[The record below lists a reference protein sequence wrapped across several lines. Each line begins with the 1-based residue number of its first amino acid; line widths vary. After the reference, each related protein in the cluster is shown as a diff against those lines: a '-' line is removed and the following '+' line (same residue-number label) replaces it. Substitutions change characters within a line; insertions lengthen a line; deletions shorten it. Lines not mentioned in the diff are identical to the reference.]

1 MADEEEKTE
10 EPSAKKIEKAREEG
24 NVPKSP
30 DVVVFFG
37 LLVGLVLIYA
47 LFNYWVEGTGRVFV
61 QIAPFFGE
69 ELGRKDVI
77 SLAIALAKEYVL
89 LVLPVFIALM
99 IIGVIGNVGQFG
111 FLLST
116 KAIEPKFSK
125 LNPIT
130 GMKNL
135 FSLKKLLDG
144 ALLTTKVFA
153 AFGIG
158 FWVFLSFIGE
168 LTTVALFPL
177 FDQMKWFRDKA
188 LILAAI
194 LLLVFLVLASIDFA
208 IKRYQ
213 YFKGLRMTKQE
224 VKDEFKQMEGNPEIK
239 RKIRQLMMQ
248 AAMKR
253 MMQQLPSADVVIT
266 NPTHY
271 AIALRYDT
279 KKERAPRVIAK
290 GVDHLALKIKEIA
303 REHEIQIVEN
313 RTLAREL
320 YKSAEVDRE
329 IPENL
334 FQAVAEVLAYVYK
347 LNQKRQNNA

>member
-10 EPSAKKIEKAREEG
+10 EPSGKKIEKAREEG

-30 DVVVFFG
+30 EVVGFFG
-37 LLVGLVLIYA
+37 LLTGLVLIYA
-47 LFNYWVEGTGRVFV
+47 LFRYWTEGSGKVFTHV
-61 QIAPFFGE
+61 MPFFGH
-69 ELGRKDVI
+69 ELGRNDVI
-77 SLAIALAKEYVL
+77 SLAIKLTFEYFL
-89 LVLPVFIALM
+89 LVAPVFLAL
-99 IIGVIGNVGQFG
+99 VIVAVISNVSQFG

-125 LNPIT
+125 LNPVS
-130 GMKNL
+130 GFKNL

-144 ALLTTKVFA
+144 ALMTIKVLA
-153 AFGIG
+153 AFSIG

-177 FDQMKWFRDKA
+177 FEQMMWLRDKA
-188 LILAAI
+188 VILVAI
-194 LLLVFLVLASIDFA
+194 LLFFFLVMAGIDLG

-213 YFKGLRMTKQE
+213 YFKSLRMTKQE

-239 RKIRQLMMQ
+239 RKIRSLMMQ

-271 AIALRYDT
+271 AVALRYDT
-279 KKERAPRVIAK
+279 QKERAPRVIAK
-290 GVDHLALKIKEIA
+290 GVDHMAFRIRDVA
-303 REHEIQIVEN
+303 REHGIEIVEN
-313 RTLAREL
+313 RPLAREL
-320 YKSAEVDRE
+320 YKSVDVDKE
-329 IPENL
+329 IPGTL
-334 FQAVAEVLAYVYK
+334 FQAVAEVLAYVYRINK
-347 LNQKRQNNA
+347 KHS

>member
-10 EPSAKKIEKAREEG
+10 EPSGKKIEKAREEG

-30 DVVVFFG
+30 EVVVFFG
-37 LLVGLVLIYA
+37 LLVGLILIYV
-47 LFNYWVEGTGRVFV
+47 LFTYWVDGTGRVFHQV
-61 QIAPFFGE
+61 TPYFHE
-69 ELGRKDVI
+69 EIGRKDAI
-77 SLAIALAKEYVL
+77 SLAISIAFEYFL
-89 LVLPVFIALM
+89 LVIPLFIALM
-99 IIGVIGNVGQFG
+99 IIGVVGNVSQFG
-111 FLLST
+111 FLLSS

-130 GMKNL
+130 GLKNL

-144 ALLTTKVFA
+144 TLLTVKVLA

-168 LTTVALFPL
+168 LTTVSLFPL
-177 FDQMKWFRDKA
+177 FDQMRWFKDKA

-194 LLLVFLVLASIDFA
+194 LLLFFFVMASIDFA

-213 YFKGLRMTKQE
+213 YFKSLRMTKQE
-224 VKDEFKQMEGNPEIK
+224 VKDEYKQMEGNPEIK
-239 RKIRQLMMQ
+239 RRIRQLMMQ

-253 MMQQLPSADVVIT
+253 MMQQLPTADVVIT

-271 AIALRYDT
+271 AVALRYNT
-279 KKERAPRVIAK
+279 QKERAPRVIAK
-290 GVDHLALKIKEIA
+290 GVDFMALRIKEIA

-313 RTLAREL
+313 KTLAREL
-320 YKSAEVDRE
+320 YKNTDVDKE
-329 IPENL
+329 IPETL

-347 LNQKRQNNA
+347 LNKKKK